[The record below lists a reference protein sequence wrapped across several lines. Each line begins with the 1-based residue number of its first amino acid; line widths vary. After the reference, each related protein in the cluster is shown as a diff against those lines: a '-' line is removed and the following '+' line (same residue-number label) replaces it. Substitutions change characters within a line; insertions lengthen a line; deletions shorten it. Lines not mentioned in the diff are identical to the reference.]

1 MAEIVP
7 GLFGVSP
14 ELFKQQQDMQFRA
27 QALAEAKLD
36 PEQGMIYDAAI
47 RGRNIGRT
55 IGGLLGAEDPVLA
68 RQTKENNVLQQV
80 QSSLSTEDM
89 RDPYKLSA
97 AVYEAAMQANLP
109 ELASNAFQNMQA
121 GKLANAKVGTE
132 QAQANKINQELAT
145 NAELKTA
152 LNALPADATDEQKLN
167 VFYKFASPE
176 VSVKALETK
185 NTLAA
190 AREDKMTMA
199 ADSRALAREKM
210 IADNETKLEVAR
222 QQGANAQ
229 LIKSMGAGLAL
240 QLAAY
245 DRTTKLELETIRTKN
260 EALNRGY
267 SKDVAEAKASITGI
281 DILTKDTN
289 NFIKQIDNDEVRF
302 GLGTNIAGKTS
313 TMLGLSTDNAI
324 KQADIKRHLR
334 TGVNTLLTQAKGTQT
349 KDDAQRAQDLF
360 LEASSNNDK
369 KSWKAALEFYN
380 KANAKF
386 LAEQKSYITSRGVPL
401 DKDTSGWSIVEDK

>member
-1 MAEIVP
+1 MAEIVQ

-14 ELFKQQQDMQFRA
+14 DIFRKQQDAQFRA
-27 QALAEAKLD
+27 QAMAEAQLD
-36 PEQGMIYDAAI
+36 PRQGMVYDAAVG
-47 RGRNIGRT
+47 GRQFGRA
-55 IGGLLGAEDPVLA
+55 INSLFGAEDPMLA
-68 RQTKENNVLQQV
+68 KQTAENNLLQQV
-80 QSSLSTEDM
+80 QSSLSPADLQ
-89 RDPYKLSA
+89 DPYKLSA
-97 AVYEAAMQANLP
+97 AVYQAAMRANLP
-109 ELASNAFQNMQA
+109 ELANNAYQNMQA
-121 GKLANAKVGTE
+121 GRLSNAKLGTE

-152 LNALPADATDEQKLN
+152 LNALPKDATDEQKLN

-199 ADSRALAREKM
+199 ADSRALAREKI

-229 LIKSMGAGLAL
+229 AVKSMAAGLAL

-245 DRTTKLELETIRTKN
+245 DRSTKLEVESMRVKN
-260 EALNRGY
+260 DSLNRGY
-267 SKDVAEAKASITGI
+267 GKDVAEAKSAITGAE
-281 DILTKDTN
+281 ILATDTN
-289 NFIKQIDNDEVRF
+289 KYLKQIDNDEVRF

-324 KQADIKRHLR
+324 KQAEIKQHLSA
-334 TGVNTLLTQAKGTQT
+334 GVNNLLVAAKGTQT
-349 KDDAQRAQDLF
+349 EGDAQRAQDLF
-360 LEASSNNDK
+360 LKASSANDK
-369 KSWKAALEFYN
+369 KSHL
-380 KANAKF
+380 
-386 LAEQKSYITSRGVPL
+386 
-401 DKDTSGWSIVEDK
+401 

>member
-1 MAEIVP
+1 MAEIVQ

-14 ELFKQQQDMQFRA
+14 DIFRQQQDAQFRA
-27 QALAEAKLD
+27 QALAEAQLS
-36 PEQGMIYDAAI
+36 PEQQNYYQMANM
-47 RGRNIGRT
+47 GRQAGRAL
-55 IGGLLGAEDPVLA
+55 GGLLGAEDPALA
-68 RQTKENNVLQQV
+68 RQKAENQLLQQV
-80 QSSLSTEDM
+80 QSSLSPQDLQ
-89 RDPYKLSA
+89 DPYKLSA
-97 AVYEAAMQANLP
+97 AVYQAAMRANMP
-109 ELASNAFQNMQA
+109 ELANNAYQNMQA
-121 GKLANAKVGTE
+121 GRLANAKVSTE

-152 LNALPADATDEQKLN
+152 LNALPKDATDEQKLN

-199 ADSRALAREKM
+199 AESRALAREKI
-210 IADNETKLEVAR
+210 IADNETKLDVAR

-229 LIKSMGAGLAL
+229 AVKSMAAGLAL

-245 DRTTKLELETIRTKN
+245 DRSTKLEVESMRVKN
-260 EALNRGY
+260 DSLNRGY
-267 SKDVAEAKASITGI
+267 GKDVAEAKSAITGAE
-281 DILTKDTN
+281 ILATDTN
-289 NFIKQIDNDEVRF
+289 KYLKEIDNDEVRF

-324 KQADIKRHLR
+324 KQAEIKQHLSA
-334 TGVNTLLTQAKGTQT
+334 GVNNLLVAAKGTQT
-349 KDDAQRAQDLF
+349 EGDAQRAQDLF
-360 LEASSNNDK
+360 LKASSANDK

-380 KANAKF
+380 KANAK
-386 LAEQKSYITSRGVPL
+386 LIAEKKSYISARGVPL
-401 DKDTSGWSIVEDK
+401 ETNTSGWSIEEKK

>member
-1 MAEIVP
+1 MAEIVQ

-14 ELFKQQQDMQFRA
+14 DIFRKQQDAQFRA
-27 QALAEAKLD
+27 QALAEAQLD
-36 PEQGMIYDAAI
+36 PRQGMVYDAAI
-47 RGRNIGRT
+47 GGRQFGRAL
-55 IGGLLGAEDPVLA
+55 GGLLGAEDPALA
-68 RQTKENNVLQQV
+68 RQSAENQLLQQV
-80 QSSLSTEDM
+80 QSSLSPADLQ
-89 RDPYKLSA
+89 DPYKLSA
-97 AVYEAAMQANLP
+97 AVYQAAMRANLP
-109 ELASNAFQNMQA
+109 ELANNAYQNMQA
-121 GKLANAKVGTE
+121 GRLSNAKLGTE

-152 LNALPADATDEQKLN
+152 LNALPKDATDEQKLN

-199 ADSRALAREKM
+199 ADSRALAREKI

-229 LIKSMGAGLAL
+229 AVKSMAAGLAL

-245 DRTTKLELETIRTKN
+245 DRSTKLEVESMRVKN
-260 EALNRGY
+260 DSLNRGY
-267 SKDVAEAKASITGI
+267 GKDVAEAKSAITGAE
-281 DILTKDTN
+281 ILATDTN
-289 NFIKQIDNDEVRF
+289 KYLKQIDNDEVRF

-324 KQADIKRHLR
+324 KQAEIKQHLSA
-334 TGVNTLLTQAKGTQT
+334 GVNNLLVAAKGTQT
-349 KDDAQRAQDLF
+349 EGDAQRAQDLF
-360 LEASSNNDK
+360 LKASSANDK

-380 KANAKF
+380 KANAK
-386 LAEQKSYITSRGVPL
+386 LIAEKKSYISARGVPL
-401 DKDTSGWSIVEDK
+401 ETDTSGWSIEEKK

>member
-1 MAEIVP
+1 MAEIVQ

-14 ELFKQQQDMQFRA
+14 ELFKQQQDAQF
-27 QALAEAKLD
+27 QQQQIALAQLD
-36 PEQGMIYDAAI
+36 PQQQRFVQMGEAGRAVG
-47 RGRNIGRT
+47 RGIGS
-55 IGGLLGAEDPVLA
+55 LFGAEDPMLA
-68 RQTKENNVLQQV
+68 RQSAENSLLQEV
-80 QSSLSTEDM
+80 QASLSPEEL

-97 AVYEAAMQANLP
+97 AVYQAALSANMP
-109 ELASNAFQNMQA
+109 ELANNAYQNMQA

-145 NAELKTA
+145 NAELKSA
-152 LNALPADATDEQKLN
+152 LNALPQDATDEQKLN

-185 NTLAA
+185 NNLAA
-190 AREDKMTMA
+190 AREDKLTMA

-229 LIKSMGAGLAL
+229 AIKAMGASLAL

-245 DRTTKLELETIRTKN
+245 DRSTKLEVEAMRVKN
-260 EALNRGY
+260 DSLNRGFG
-267 SKDVAEAKASITGI
+267 KDVAEAKAAITGAE
-281 DILTKDTN
+281 ILATDTN
-289 NFIKQIDNDEVRF
+289 KYLKQIDNDEVRF

-313 TMLGLSTDNAI
+313 TILGLSTDNAI
-324 KQADIKRHLR
+324 KQAEIKQHLSA
-334 TGVNTLLTQAKGTQT
+334 GVNNLLVAAKGTQT
-349 KDDAQRAQDLF
+349 EGDAQRAQDLF
-360 LEASSNNDK
+360 LKASSANDK

-380 KANAKF
+380 KANAK
-386 LAEQKSYITSRGVPL
+386 LIAEKKSYISARGVPAE
-401 DKDTSGWSIVEDK
+401 KDTSGWSIVESK

>member
-1 MAEIVP
+1 MAEIVQ

-14 ELFKQQQDMQFRA
+14 ELFKQQQDAQFRA
-27 QALAEAKLD
+27 QAIQEAQLD
-36 PEQGMIYDAAI
+36 PQQQRYLQKSLM
-47 RGRNIGRT
+47 GRQVGRA
-55 IGGLLGAEDPVLA
+55 IGGLLGAEDPMLA
-68 RQTKENNVLQQV
+68 RQSAENKLLQDV
-80 QSSLSTEDM
+80 QSRMSPEDIQ
-89 RDPYKLSA
+89 DPYKLSA
-97 AVYEAAMQANLP
+97 AVYQAAMQANMP
-109 ELASNAFQNMQA
+109 ELANHAYQNMQA

-152 LNALPADATDEQKLN
+152 LTALPADATDEQKLN

-199 ADSRALAREKM
+199 ADSRALAREKI

-260 EALNRGY
+260 ESLNRGY
-267 SKDVAEAKASITGI
+267 SKDVAEAKAAITGAE
-281 DILTKDTN
+281 ILATDTN
-289 NFIKQIDNDEVRF
+289 KYLNQIDKDEVRF

-313 TMLGLSTDNAI
+313 TILGLSTDNAI
-324 KQADIKRHLR
+324 KQAEIKQHLSA
-334 TGVNTLLTQAKGTQT
+334 GVNNLLVAAKGTQT
-349 KDDAQRAQDLF
+349 EGDAKRAQELF
-360 LEASSNNDK
+360 LKASSANDK

-380 KANAKF
+380 KANAK
-386 LAEQKSYITSRGVPL
+386 LIAEKKSYISARGVPL
-401 DKDTSGWSIVEDK
+401 EKDTSGWSIVEEK